1 MRKPQEKR
9 RFPSALLVTSL
20 TLLALITLSIVPPAR
35 AAPYVITIVSVE
47 TTDQA
52 GNPRNVFWRG
62 ELVMIKVKLSCP
74 GGGYSPVSYPYIQ
87 FVRTTDPDLRMV
99 YLGFMSSTI
108 SSGENQSSTSGFT
121 VPLTA
126 TTGQYK
132 VKVMLSNTRPS
143 NPQFQ
148 VLAAAGQATFTVT

>member
-9 RFPSALLVTSL
+9 RFPSALLVISL
-20 TLLALITLSIVPPAR
+20 TLLVPLTLSIVPPVG

-108 SSGENQSSTSGFT
+108 SSGENQSSTTGFT
-121 VPLTA
+121 IPLTA

-132 VKVMLSNTRPS
+132 VKVMLWNTRPS

-148 VLAAAGQATFTVT
+148 VLAAARQATFTVT